1 MLEEEAVVGGQ
12 RGSFALPVTLV
23 TGVLPWF
30 LVTLDT
36 PPGVKHE
43 PFSEAEQ
50 K

>member
-30 LVTLDT
+30 LDT